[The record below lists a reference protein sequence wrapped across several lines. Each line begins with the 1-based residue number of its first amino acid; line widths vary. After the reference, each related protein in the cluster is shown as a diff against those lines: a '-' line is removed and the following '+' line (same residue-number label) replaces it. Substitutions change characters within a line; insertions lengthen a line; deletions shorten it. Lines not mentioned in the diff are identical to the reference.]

1 MGDDMKNKTL
11 IITIIIELA
20 LIIAAVLLYNPF
32 LKIKLVGNAT
42 IKVSIGDTY
51 EDKGATAS
59 YLKEDLTQDIKVT
72 NNVDTSK
79 LGEYQII
86 YEIKRKNT
94 TKKVKRTVIVA
105 DLVSPLITLKGEAK
119 VSTCG
124 KEYTEE
130 GYTATD
136 NVDGDITEKVKV
148 TKEAN
153 RIIYSV
159 SDKSGNKKEVIR
171 TLESKDTIKP
181 EITLINSEILTFEQ
195 NSKYQEFGAKAVD
208 NCDGDISS
216 KIEVISNVNTS
227 KHEVFTVTYKVTDN
241 SGNEASVTR
250 KIKIYNQNDLVK
262 DYNSIIAGPT
272 YIDNILIVNKKYS
285 IPKTFK
291 ADNTKAL
298 EALEKLKAGAKEA
311 GYNMPTVSGYRSYDT
326 QASLCQNWISKRG
339 VDGADRISARP
350 GHSEHQTGLGFDV
363 GQCCSTAYGTTPAG
377 IWLKE
382 NAHKYGFIIRYP
394 EFKEGIT
401 GYGYEPWH
409 IRYLGVDIAT
419 EIYEKK
425 ITLEEYLGVYDINS

>member
-1 MGDDMKNKTL
+1 MDNGFNQEDFFENLNSTL
-11 IITIIIELA
+11 L
-20 LIIAAVLLYNPF
+20 
-32 LKIKLVGNAT
+32 
-42 IKVSIGDTY
+42 
-51 EDKGATAS
+51 
-59 YLKEDLTQDIKVT
+59 
-72 NNVDTSK
+72 
-79 LGEYQII
+79 
-86 YEIKRKNT
+86 
-94 TKKVKRTVIVA
+94 VKRDYQNMQYDYEWLERIE
-105 DLVSPLITLKGEAK
+105 EA
-119 VSTCG
+119 
-124 KEYTEE
+124 
-130 GYTATD
+130 
-136 NVDGDITEKVKV
+136 
-148 TKEAN
+148 
-153 RIIYSV
+153 
-159 SDKSGNKKEVIR
+159 
-171 TLESKDTIKP
+171 LP
-181 EITLINSEILTFEQ
+181 
-195 NSKYQEFGAKAVD
+195 
-208 NCDGDISS
+208 
-216 KIEVISNVNTS
+216 
-227 KHEVFTVTYKVTDN
+227 
-241 SGNEASVTR
+241 
-250 KIKIYNQNDLVK
+250 
-262 DYNSIIAGPT
+262 

-326 QASLCQNWISKRG
+326 QASLYQNWISKRG